1 MAALAMTTE
10 FNFTPPKVERQSVQ
24 HDLLITQ
31 MREILS
37 YGQPASL
44 NLLCDE
50 YDRLGRNISAQER
63 RQELE
68 PWVLVNHKKN
78 M

>member
-24 HDLLITQ
+24 HDFLIAR

-37 YGQPASL
+37 VNSASL

-50 YDRLGRNISAQER
+50 YDPLGRNISAQER

>member
-10 FNFTPPKVERQSVQ
+10 FNLTPPKVERQSVQ
-24 HDLLITQ
+24 HDLLIKQ

-37 YGQPASL
+37 VQPASL

-68 PWVLVNHKKN
+68 HWVLVNHKKN

>member
-24 HDLLITQ
+24 HDLLIKQ

-37 YGQPASL
+37 VNSASL
-44 NLLCDE
+44 NPLCDE
-50 YDRLGRNISAQER
+50 YDPLGRNISAQER

>member
-10 FNFTPPKVERQSVQ
+10 FNLTPPKVERQSVQ
-24 HDLLITQ
+24 HDFLIDR
-31 MREILS
+31 MREIISL
-37 YGQPASL
+37 QPASL
-44 NLLCDE
+44 NLLCDQ

-68 PWVLVNHKKN
+68 PWVLVNDKKN